1 MILRGF
7 KRSTPP
13 RRSGSSGCSGS
24 RHRFATPPRPRSS
37 LDSIGTRGSRN
48 TSRNSL
54 KDRMTCSAC
63 AARSARSPPSPLEIE
78 AFRYRVALG
87 VEAASVQMK
96 QVKGPRDMSG
106 KQVMGPRPPGQGTSV
121 AYAQRLTAGLEGL
134 FATRGEPQGCQ
145 RLRRTSLTA
154 RPRARG
160 LSAQRKARGALPHHS
175 LPQTPEQ
182 KKPSDLSARPKAAL
196 SSRTQGKGSL
206 TGCPAASE

>member
-87 VEAASVQMK
+87 IVAASVQMK

-106 KQVMGPRPPGQGTSV
+106 KQVW
-121 AYAQRLTAGLEGL
+121 ALDL
-134 FATRGEPQGCQ
+134 
-145 RLRRTSLTA
+145 
-154 RPRARG
+154 
-160 LSAQRKARGALPHHS
+160 QRKAPRLRTLNGSRQASKGCSPPGAS
-175 LPQTPEQ
+175 L
-182 KKPSDLSARPKAAL
+182 R
-196 SSRTQGKGSL
+196 
-206 TGCPAASE
+206 AASASEGPA